1 MPYLDIRIAAPC
13 LPETV
18 RKFATRLTDL
28 TADLLAKRR
37 ELTAVSLQCVA
48 PGHWY
53 VGGASLSEVGGTSF
67 FIEANVTAGSNN
79 AEQKEAFVA
88 AAFAAAEDILGQL
101 DAASYVIVREV
112 PADAWG
118 YQGRTQA
125 ARKLAGAPWGD
136 ATSPPPAR
144 GRGGR

>member
-18 RKFATRLTDL
+18 QKFAARLTDL

-37 ELTAVSLQCVA
+37 ELTAVSVQCVA

-53 VGGASLSEVGGTSF
+53 VGGVSLSDVGGTSF
-67 FIEANVTAGSNN
+67 CVEANVTAGSND
-79 AEQKEAFVA
+79 AAQKEAFVA
-88 AAFAAAEDILGQL
+88 AAFAAAEEILGKL

-118 YQGRTQA
+118 YQGKTQA
-125 ARKLAGAPWGD
+125 QRKAARSAA
-136 ATSPPPAR
+136 
-144 GRGGR
+144 

>member
-1 MPYLDIRIAAPC
+1 MPYLDIRIASPC

-18 RKFATRLTDL
+18 AKFATRMTDL
-28 TADLLAKRR
+28 TAELLAKRR
-37 ELTAVSLQCVA
+37 DLTSASVQCIA

-53 VGGASLSEVGGTSF
+53 VGGAALSDSGGTTF
-67 FIEANVTAGSNN
+67 FVEVNVTAGTND
-79 AEQKEAFVA
+79 ARQKEAFIA
-88 AAFAAAEDILGQL
+88 AAFTAAEGILGKL

-125 ARKLAGAPWGD
+125 QRQAERNAA
-136 ATSPPPAR
+136 
-144 GRGGR
+144 

>member
-18 RKFATRLTDL
+18 DKFATRLTEL
-28 TADLLAKRR
+28 TARLLAKRH
-37 ELTAVSLQCVA
+37 ELTAVAVQCIA

-53 VGGASLSEVGGTSF
+53 VGGAALAKRGGSSF
-67 FIEANVTAGSNN
+67 FIEANVTAGTND
-79 AEQKEAFVA
+79 AEQKAAFVA
-88 AAFAAAEDILGQL
+88 AAFAAAEDILGRI

-125 ARKLAGAPWGD
+125 ARGAPRL
-136 ATSPPPAR
+136 PAAA
-144 GRGGR
+144 

>member
-18 RKFATRLTDL
+18 QKFAARLTDL
-28 TADLLAKRR
+28 TAELLAKKR
-37 ELTAVSLQCVA
+37 ELTAVSLQCIA

-53 VGGASLSEVGGTSF
+53 VGGVSLSDVGGTSF
-67 FIEANVTAGSNN
+67 FVEANVTAGTND
-79 AEQKEAFVA
+79 ARQKEAFVA
-88 AAFAAAEDILGQL
+88 AAFAVAEEILGKL

-118 YQGRTQA
+118 YQGKTQA
-125 ARKLAGAPWGD
+125 QRAREHVVAA
-136 ATSPPPAR
+136 
-144 GRGGR
+144 